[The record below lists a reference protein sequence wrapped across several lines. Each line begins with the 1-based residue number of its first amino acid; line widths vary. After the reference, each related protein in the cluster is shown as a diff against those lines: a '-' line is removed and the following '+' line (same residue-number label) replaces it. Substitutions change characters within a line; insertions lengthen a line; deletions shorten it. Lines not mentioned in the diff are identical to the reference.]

1 MQEYKILLK
10 SHSVPPLRGTVV
22 TREGPSLTKGHRN
35 SGFSLQTPSPFGLRW
50 KVQILRSSSLKTQE
64 CSAGSLD
71 SNSCSSSW
79 VLASPSTRAWNA
91 RKFRR
96 STSSSSYSVEPW
108 TGAGAGWWFS
118 PSSFLVCWGKTRW
131 FLALMRANKDEES
144 RAPDDDS
151 PDFPLKCSLELHFF
165 IFCFF
170 IVSPSCK

>member
-1 MQEYKILLK
+1 MFLIWDKNGGQL
-10 SHSVPPLRGTVV
+10 V
-22 TREGPSLTKGHRN
+22 REGPSLIQGHRN
-35 SGFSLQTPSPFGLRW
+35 SAFSLQTPSPFGLLW

-71 SNSCSSSW
+71 SNSCSSSR

-96 STSSSSYSVEPW
+96 STSSSSYSVEPC
-108 TGAGAGWWFS
+108 TGTGAGWWFS
-118 PSSFLVCWGKTRW
+118 SPSFLGCCGKTRW
-131 FLALMRANKDEES
+131 FLALIRANKDEES
-144 RAPDDDS
+144 RALDDDS
-151 PDFPLKCSLELHFF
+151 PDFPLKCSLEPHFF